1 MEPNLTK
8 VTCKEVANV
17 GLESS
22 YDCRAQP
29 WDPDLAGNKRYP
41 GTLSP
46 LSMPPSGQLCPCLT
60 PIHSCPLGRAVASS
74 EKP

>member
-22 YDCRAQP
+22 YDCRAQA
-29 WDPDLAGNKRYP
+29 WDPELAGNKSYP
-41 GTLSP
+41 ETLSP
-46 LSMPPSGQLCPCLT
+46 LSTSPGL
-60 PIHSCPLGRAVASS
+60 PLGSS
-74 EKP
+74 VPA